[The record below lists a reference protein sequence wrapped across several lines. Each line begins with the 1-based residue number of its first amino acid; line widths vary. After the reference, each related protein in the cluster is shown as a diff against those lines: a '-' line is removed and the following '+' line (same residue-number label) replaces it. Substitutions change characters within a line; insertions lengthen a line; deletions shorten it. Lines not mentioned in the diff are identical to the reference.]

1 MQTNINNAL
10 SWPKTRSQWLLLVAP
25 CAMLAHK
32 SQGRLRKEEIYSST
46 SHVTDSSR
54 WHVHHSV
61 PSTHAPRRCRRN
73 KRLNTAQRTLRV
85 LRADVDF
92 DHGVVSSQGSTTCK
106 RSIIVCQ
113 SIIVSAASEWADTS
127 GLPNQPNDHVRAK
140 MDESS

>member
-54 WHVHHSV
+54 WHVYHCTEYSCAK
-61 PSTHAPRRCRRN
+61 TCRRD
-73 KRLNTAQRTLRV
+73 KRLNTAQHTLGV